1 MDKSFH
7 CQVCAIEIVPPVM
20 FGSNGDGST
29 QPAYCSSCFVKG
41 NFAEYT
47 KMTLEDFVPFAKKH
61 CMEVDKQPEEV
72 ADKNGKAIPGVIF
85 WRFKK
90 MNKG

>member
-1 MDKSFH
+1 MDKSFR

-41 NFAEYT
+41 NLADYT
-47 KMTLEDFVPFAKKH
+47 KMKVEDFVTFAKKH
-61 CMEVDKQPEEV
+61 MVEVDHVPADV
-72 ADKNGKAIPGVIF
+72 AEKNGKAIPEMIF
-85 WRFKK
+85 WRFTK